1 MRKRDTELT
10 ERTWIR
16 KITASAMLGRSI
28 LNGNNPFEQTVAV
41 TVYNP
46 KASGSKNDL
55 SNAEE
60 ERY

>member
-1 MRKRDTELT
+1 
-10 ERTWIR
+10 
-16 KITASAMLGRSI
+16 MLGRTI

-55 SNAEE
+55 SNADE